1 MLRIII
7 NGEDEAIRTDAKGTP
22 HDITV
27 EAVAAVA
34 AVSEVVARIRHCD
47 NYSALDF
54 ITDTA
59 KETIMK
65 EGGFN
70 DRY

>member
-1 MLRIII
+1 MLSIII
-7 NGEDEAIRTDAKGTP
+7 NGDAESIRTDARGTS
-22 HDITV
+22 HEITV

-34 AVSEVVARIRHCD
+34 ALAEVVARVRHCD

-59 KETIMK
+59 KQTIMK
-65 EGGFN
+65 EGGFS
-70 DRY
+70 D